1 VIVVGPADQIAA
13 ALHIS
18 GHTTR
23 DHLKAIYAKTGA
35 RGRGRLAARLAPR
48 DDQGL

>member
-1 VIVVGPADQIAA
+1 VLQGPRLPGVG
-13 ALHIS
+13 H
-18 GHTTR
+18 

-48 DDQGL
+48 DNRDL